1 MRMDIFTVALATGAL
16 FYAFGWRLTDKE
28 DLLAIGMLVLG
39 ILFNGVLLLSN
50 FWSVDAN
57 EFFAYAK
64 LQNNQIEQCTHV
76 KVRIDNRK

>member
-1 MRMDIFTVALATGAL
+1 MRMDIFTVAIATGAL
-16 FYAFGWRLTDKE
+16 FYVFGWRLTDKE

-57 EFFAYAK
+57 EFFAYANIK
-64 LQNNQIEQCTHV
+64 EDQIE
-76 KVRIDNRK
+76 